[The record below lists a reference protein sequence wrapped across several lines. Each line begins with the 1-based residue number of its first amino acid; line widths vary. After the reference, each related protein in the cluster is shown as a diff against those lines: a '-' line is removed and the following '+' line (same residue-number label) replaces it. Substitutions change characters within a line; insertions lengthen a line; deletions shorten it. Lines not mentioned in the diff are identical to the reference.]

1 MEEQATNM
9 TPARKPEV
17 RINGQLYRLRFDLW
31 ALEQIEEEFGG
42 IREAFA
48 QLRGAKMS
56 AAVRK
61 LFRILANCQRNLDG
75 MPEDVTE
82 ETISR
87 HTSMAKLVRS
97 AAPSRQRWKKAWRA
111 KPTAGKRTMS
121 RRTPWPKNMTE
132 KTDRPAINPR
142 PGVLRVRADRRDR
155 DREGPADDAGLDHGY
170 VQDPAGL

>member
-1 MEEQATNM
+1 MKEQATNT
-9 TPARKPEV
+9 TPAQKPEV

-42 IREAFA
+42 IREAFT

-82 ETISR
+82 ESISR
-87 HTSMAKLVRS
+87 HTSMAKLAEIS
-97 AAPSRQRWKKAWRA
+97 GAIQAAV
-111 KPTAGKRTMS
+111 
-121 RRTPWPKNMTE
+121 E
-132 KTDRPAINPR
+132 KGMESETN
-142 PGVLRVRADRRDR
+142 GG
-155 DREGPADDAGLDHGY
+155 EADDEP
-170 VQDPAGL
+170 QDALAEEYDRKNG

>member
-87 HTSMAKLVRS
+87 HTSMAKLVEIS
-97 AAPSRQRWKKAWRA
+97 GAIQAAV
-111 KPTAGKRTMS
+111 
-121 RRTPWPKNMTE
+121 E
-132 KTDRPAINPR
+132 KGMESETN
-142 PGVLRVRADRRDR
+142 GG
-155 DREGPADDAGLDHGY
+155 EADDEP
-170 VQDPAGL
+170 QDALAEEYDRKNG